1 MYQYDYC
8 KEDTVTRKT
17 TSEDTVDRIMWH
29 FFRFYELNQFSYS
42 LEYKHKYKIFKTL
55 DLQYK
60 RLTMVETII
69 YNCLTPTKKNYVVY
83 DIKNM

>member
-17 TSEDTVDRIMWH
+17 SRQDYVTSD

>member
-1 MYQYDYC
+1 M
-8 KEDTVTRKT
+8 
-17 TSEDTVDRIMWH
+17 
-29 FFRFYELNQFSYS
+29 
-42 LEYKHKYKIFKTL
+42 FKTL
-55 DLQYK
+55 YLQYK